1 MTQHIPTILKTAV
14 STGISIFETHH
25 NARARRMEL
34 ENRRIEIIGIAIAS
48 IITAS
53 APLVVTILGNRRE
66 RAAEQEQPQQPQAEA
81 VQPVA
86 ALPEQIREPRQPL
99 VNQNAQEQIDDLNA
113 EIDDLRRQLQQQP
126 RIIRP
131 LEREEFH
138 PPIQF
143 IFFPGERQQPRHYGN
158 VAEQQQQPHVLNL
171 QLHLN

>member
-1 MTQHIPTILKTAV
+1 
-14 STGISIFETHH
+14 
-25 NARARRMEL
+25 MEL
-34 ENRRIEIIGIAIAS
+34 ENKRIEIIGMAIAS
-48 IITAS
+48 SITAS
-53 APLVVTILGNRRE
+53 VPLVVAILSNRRE
-66 RAAEQEQPQQPQAEA
+66 RAAQQEQPQQPQPPQAEA

-86 ALPEQIREPRQPL
+86 VLAEQIREPRQPL
-99 VNQNAQEQIDDLNA
+99 VNQNAQEQINDLNA

-143 IFFPGERQQPRHYGN
+143 VFFPGERQQPRHYGN

-171 QLHLN
+171 QPHLN